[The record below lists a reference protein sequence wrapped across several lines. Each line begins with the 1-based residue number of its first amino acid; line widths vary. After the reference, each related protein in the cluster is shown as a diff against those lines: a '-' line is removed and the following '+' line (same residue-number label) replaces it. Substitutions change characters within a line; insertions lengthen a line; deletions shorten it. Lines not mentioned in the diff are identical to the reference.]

1 MTLAEREPE
10 KTMDSPD
17 LELQAGSGPS
27 GHNGHEPK
35 EPTLAVDASKPPAWS
50 AWLSSLRTKL
60 IVPYVLLTMA
70 TAMVGMFVVTRLVA
84 STLRE
89 RFVNQLLETSRVA
102 SDAIVRRE
110 RTHLEQLRVMT
121 FTEGV
126 GAALEQGD
134 AVRLQELLFPIVLNG
149 SVHSL
154 TVSDPS
160 GREVLSLV
168 QDPTTGDYLV
178 SHGADLSSLDLI
190 LMPLAGVED
199 SLGDKFAGL
208 AQTVYGP
215 YLLTSG
221 PVRDDNGR
229 ILGALMVGTRLST
242 LATDLKTQVL
252 ADLVILDQQGAL
264 MATTMSEPEQ
274 GFDVLTLTSLEVAYL
289 DPGKIDALVMYQRP
303 YQIYYA
309 PLVVRRA
316 EVGVV
321 GVVLPSNFIVTT
333 ESTSRNLFSLVFS
346 LGTLA
351 VIVVGYL
358 LAQRISRP
366 IMRMRDVSLAV
377 ASGDLDQRTG
387 IRGRDEVGQMAAVF
401 DLMTFRLRRRTAQAA
416 QLHAETVR
424 RSGELEE
431 ANIRLQQAQQQL
443 VQSEKLAA
451 VGQLTAGIVHDV
463 KNPLAVIRGLTEEVQ
478 EQLGND
484 SPHTS
489 QLQTIRDNAT
499 RANAI
504 VSDLLKFARL
514 SNPELRYQ
522 NLQDTVLSA
531 LRLTDYLARRGRVK
545 IVTEPSAQPVMTVYD
560 AQQIE
565 QVLVNLIQNA
575 IQAMP
580 DGGTL
585 RVRVGQTPE
594 WVEVD
599 VADTGVGIPAKNLGR
614 IFDPFFTTKPP
625 GEGTGLGLSV
635 SYGLVAQHKGRIDV
649 RSEVGKGSVFTLR
662 LPRRA
667 AA

>member
-1 MTLAEREPE
+1 
-10 KTMDSPD
+10 MDSPD
-17 LELQAGSGPS
+17 LDLQAGSGPTGPN
-27 GHNGHEPK
+27 GHNGHEPG
-35 EPTLAVDASKPPAWS
+35 EPTQAVEASQPPAWRAS
-50 AWLSSLRTKL
+50 LSSLRAKL
-60 IVPYVLLTMA
+60 IIPYVLLTMA

-89 RFVNQLLETSRVA
+89 RFVNQMLESSRVA

-110 RTHLEQLRVMT
+110 RTHLEQLRTMT

-126 GAALEQGD
+126 GTALDQGD

-154 TVSDPS
+154 TVSNAS
-160 GREVLSLV
+160 GMEVLSLV
-168 QDPTTGDYLV
+168 QEPTTGDYLV
-178 SHGADLSSLDLI
+178 SHGADLKNLDLI
-190 LMPLAGVED
+190 TMPLTGVED
-199 SLGDKFAGL
+199 PLGDKFAGV

-229 ILGALMVGTRLST
+229 ILGALMVGTRLNT
-242 LATDLKTQVL
+242 LATELKTQVL
-252 ADLVILDQQGAL
+252 ADLVVLDQQGAL
-264 MATTMSEPEQ
+264 MATTLSEPEQ

-289 DPGKIDALVMYQRP
+289 DPGKLDALEMYQRP

-321 GVVLPSNFIVTT
+321 GVVLPSNFIIAT
-333 ESTSRNLFSLVFS
+333 ESTSRNLFSVVFS

-387 IRGRDEVGQMAAVF
+387 IRGQDEVGQMAAVF

-416 QLHAETVR
+416 RLHAETVL
-424 RSGELEE
+424 RSEELEE
-431 ANIRLQQAQQQL
+431 ANVRLQQAQQQL

-478 EQLGND
+478 EQLGDD
-484 SPHTS
+484 SPHSS

-499 RANAI
+499 RANTI

-514 SNPELRYQ
+514 SNPEMHHQ

-531 LRLTDYLARRGRVK
+531 LRLTDYLARRGKVK
-545 IVTEPSAQPVMTVYD
+545 IVAEPSAQPVMTVYD

-580 DGGTL
+580 NGGTL

-599 VADTGVGIPAKNLGR
+599 VADTGVGISAKNLGR